1 MTDNL
6 ADLLARA
13 AEQSPDRVALVE
25 PATGRRVTWAELDR
39 EVDKVAG
46 GLAELG
52 LVAGYR
58 VLISLANRVE
68 LVTVYLAAL
77 RSRLVAVP
85 VNPRAAT
92 GELVRMLADCGARL
106 VVAGPATAATARAAV
121 AGLQDALVGADEEL
135 RARTPVPR
143 IVVVGTQSLPGE
155 STYDE
160 LLSEQGTVA
169 APPPDPEALAVL
181 LYTSGTSGAPRAA
194 MLSHRALVANLEQ
207 VAAVQPPMLEP
218 DDVVLGVLPLFH
230 VYGLN
235 AVLGQVLRRQATL
248 LVVDGFDADS
258 TLDLVS
264 QQGVTVLPV
273 APPVFAHWRG
283 VPDLR
288 ERLGSVRLC
297 LSGSAPL
304 PAEAVRAFTDATG
317 IPVHQGYGLTEAAP
331 VVTSTLCSRAPK
343 PGSVGAALPGV
354 ALRLVDET
362 GAAPEGEDPGEI
374 QVAGDNLF
382 SGYWPDGEDAPG
394 ADGWFATG
402 DVGFLDAD
410 GDLFLVDRLKD
421 LVIVSGFN
429 VYPSEVEDVVR
440 EVDAVADA
448 AVIGTDDERTGE
460 AVVAY
465 VVRRADSSLTDAE
478 VADAVREH
486 CASRLA
492 RFKQPA
498 VVHVVTDLPR
508 SLTGEVSRGRLRE
521 RRRRRST
528 GLLE

>member
-13 AEQSPDRVALVE
+13 AEQSADRVALVE

-39 EVDKVAG
+39 EVDRVAR

-58 VLISLANRVE
+58 VLVSLANRIE
-68 LVTVYLAAL
+68 FVTTYLAAL

-92 GELVRMLADCGARL
+92 GELVRMLADCGARV
-106 VVAGPATAATARAAV
+106 VVAGPATATTVRSAV
-121 AGLQDALVGADEEL
+121 AGLQDALIGADEAL

-143 IVVVGTQSLPGE
+143 IVVVGTRSLPGE
-155 STYDE
+155 TAYDE
-160 LLSEQGTVA
+160 LLSERGTVA
-169 APPPDPEALAVL
+169 VPPADPDALAVL
-181 LYTSGTSGAPRAA
+181 LYTSGTAGSPRAA
-194 MLSHRALVANLEQ
+194 MLSHRALLANIEQ
-207 VAAVQPPMLEP
+207 VAAIDPPMLTP
-218 DDVVLGVLPLFH
+218 DDRVLGVLPLFH

-235 AVLGQVLRRQATL
+235 AVLGQVLHRQATL
-248 LVVDGFDADS
+248 VVVDGFDAEG
-258 TLDLVS
+258 TLDLVADE
-264 QQGVTVLPV
+264 QVTVLPV
-273 APPVFAHWRG
+273 APAVFGHWRRVAG
-283 VPDLR
+283 VR
-288 ERLGSVRLC
+288 ERLSTVRLC

-304 PAEAVRAFTDATG
+304 PAEAVEAFTAATG
-317 IPVHQGYGLTEAAP
+317 IGVHQGYGLTEAAP

-343 PGSVGAALPGV
+343 PGSVGSALPGV
-354 ALRLVDET
+354 RIRLVDET

-374 QVAGDNLF
+374 HVSGDNLF
-382 SGYWPDGEDAPG
+382 SGYWPDGAEAPG
-394 ADGWFATG
+394 PDGWFATG

-429 VYPSEVEDVVR
+429 VYPSEVEEVVR

-448 AVIGTDDERTGE
+448 AVIGAADERTGE

-465 VVRRADSSLTDAE
+465 VVRRAESSLTDAE
-478 VADAVREH
+478 IAEAVREH

-498 VVHVVTDLPR
+498 AVHVVADLPR

-521 RRRRRST
+521 RRSRRGM